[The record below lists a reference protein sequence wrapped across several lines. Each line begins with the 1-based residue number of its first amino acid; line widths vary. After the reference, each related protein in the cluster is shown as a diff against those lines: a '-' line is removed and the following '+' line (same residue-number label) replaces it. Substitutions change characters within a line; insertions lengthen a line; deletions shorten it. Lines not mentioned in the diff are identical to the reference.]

1 MVLLAS
7 PVALDPLDLKDQLD
21 QSDLLADLAAMASPE
36 ALVLKAKLEHQ
47 VSPEA
52 QAKMDSPAHQA
63 DSLAQLAL
71 KDPKDPLALMALQ
84 AKMVSPAAPVLQEKT
99 DSPADLASQVLLKT
113 NFKKLRT
120 TLNNTGT

>member
-1 MVLLAS
+1 MPPVKMVLLAS

-52 QAKMDSPAHQA
+52 QAKMELQGVPGA
-63 DSLAQLAL
+63 
-71 KDPKDPLALMALQ
+71 PDPLAL
-84 AKMVSPAAPVLQEKT
+84 
-99 DSPADLASQVLLKT
+99 
-113 NFKKLRT
+113 
-120 TLNNTGT
+120 